1 MLNNN
6 NNLLIDLII
15 QKEQQEKETIV
26 EVNEQMVEQF
36 ESEIFQLS
44 EKICDLEN
52 QLLSNSSDEG
62 FNSKSTSTD
71 SLNSDISVP
80 LKIQPK
86 LQISNP
92 INKQKEK
99 DIPWEQTLRK
109 YENDIPTKNYKQRI
123 KPTNSRIVKF

>member
-6 NNLLIDLII
+6 NNLLN

-52 QLLSNSSDEG
+52 QLLS
-62 FNSKSTSTD
+62 
-71 SLNSDISVP
+71 
-80 LKIQPK
+80 
-86 LQISNP
+86 
-92 INKQKEK
+92 
-99 DIPWEQTLRK
+99 
-109 YENDIPTKNYKQRI
+109 KNLFRI
-123 KPTNSRIVKF
+123 F